1 MNDGEL
7 KAYKLLSDNNWV
19 VQDLTRCEQ
28 YYDKD
33 IDLSITDGH
42 RSYTIEVKWDNV
54 ISRTGNMFI
63 ETFTDLDKSKQGW
76 FLFCEADYIFY
87 GDSKNNLF
95 HIFRTQNLRDYISNH
110 TTPERKAPDYNKRG
124 KLKKISQGYIV
135 PIDDFRQ
142 YHDVITVRL

>member
-63 ETFTDLDKSKQGW
+63 ETF
-76 FLFCEADYIFY
+76 Y
-87 GDSKNNLF
+87 
-95 HIFRTQNLRDYISNH
+95 RLRQEQIGMVSI
-110 TTPERKAPDYNKRG
+110 
-124 KLKKISQGYIV
+124 L
-135 PIDDFRQ
+135 
-142 YHDVITVRL
+142 